1 MGKIKETRELYKE
14 VIKEISKN
22 EENWQSFLDSSSW
35 NFKYDFDDQILIYAQ
50 RPDAK
55 ACATMEEWNRKL
67 KRWINSGAKPIYIF
81 DKDPY
86 SNYPFKLVF
95 DLSDTHNYN
104 NTKYKLWSIK
114 KEYEKDVIEN
124 LEASFGEI
132 ESKESLEKAI
142 TLASYNMVIDNIDDY
157 LTSILNNK
165 TNSILKDMSNEDIK
179 NILIVTVW
187 SSVCYMMMTRCGIN
201 AREKIQSQEFSYIK
215 YFNNQEVLTIL
226 GASVSDIAEMGLR
239 EIAKTVTILQK
250 NENFRNHTLE
260 KIDKEL
266 YPISNKLLKGGNEN
280 ERENR
285 IHETGRI
292 LYAKSSNEERE
303 DTSREVF
310 TNEIQLS
317 KESQEPR
324 TNNSSNESEIDT
336 ASNRSARTSQTES
349 TNISGTNG
357 EERWSNRRNEDKRPN
372 EMGGIDEQLQN
383 NSRGNS
389 SERTDLHLEEDI
401 SKRKTLTK
409 EEMKSNKDFLKD
421 KYTSTLLSNVQNLR
435 VTRDEIKK
443 FYELHPDIKER
454 TDYIKKVFDNAY
466 TEIVVNNTRL
476 GYKTYENVLH
486 LWKDNYL
493 NRTEEVYYDW
503 TTIAE
508 YIEGLIMVN
517 EFNDLYKPV
526 QNLSE
531 QMQILQVEAEN
542 APTFSFSQE
551 IIDYAIQLGGNTQDS
566 KMRIYNQFEK
576 SLSSEENIRFLK
588 NEYGWGGCSSIHIGT
603 QIGINYNSNGIKL
616 NRGYGENIPEIILSW
631 NRVEKRISELIKLD
645 RYLNS
650 KEKENYYDWLKKEE
664 QKRELSESKERLSNI
679 QNRTQEDELA
689 EKIYLYVKPHE
700 LYNYPDDT
708 GAINTDAEN
717 IEIIKADINDTRNI
731 KDYID
736 ALKKINE
743 NMENTNQEKK
753 EIEKL
758 INTLE
763 KRNPNY
769 EYHLGDTIYI
779 GADQYEIAG
788 ITNNI
793 VTLYDP
799 KFPLFNKQMD
809 FKEFERKVR
818 ENYAN
823 DYLKVEDKD
832 EISINPKEKELEE
845 KLYEFLNNYDI
856 FDIDEVSI
864 EQIKKDLKDLK
875 STQETIIYLKDIQ
888 KQENEE
894 SEFSNELRNII
905 KELEK
910 HYEKLDKTQTKK
922 ENDLKLQE
930 EVVPNF
936 TRKKSKIQD
945 FILHPEIATS
955 NRINYKIKDND
966 LGIGTPREK
975 FERNISAIKVLKRCE
990 QENRYAT
997 PEEQEILSKYIGWGG
1012 LSQVF
1017 DEKNS
1022 NWSKEYAILKELLN
1036 EEEYQAARSSTLTA
1050 FYTPPIVINAMYD
1063 ILQNMGLKDANI
1075 LEPSCR
1081 CWKLFRN
1088 VT

>member
-1 MGKIKETRELYKE
+1 
-14 VIKEISKN
+14 
-22 EENWQSFLDSSSW
+22 
-35 NFKYDFDDQILIYAQ
+35 
-50 RPDAK
+50 
-55 ACATMEEWNRKL
+55 
-67 KRWINSGAKPIYIF
+67 
-81 DKDPY
+81 
-86 SNYPFKLVF
+86 
-95 DLSDTHNYN
+95 
-104 NTKYKLWSIK
+104 
-114 KEYEKDVIEN
+114 
-124 LEASFGEI
+124 
-132 ESKESLEKAI
+132 
-142 TLASYNMVIDNIDDY
+142 
-157 LTSILNNK
+157 
-165 TNSILKDMSNEDIK
+165 
-179 NILIVTVW
+179 
-187 SSVCYMMMTRCGIN
+187 
-201 AREKIQSQEFSYIK
+201 
-215 YFNNQEVLTIL
+215 
-226 GASVSDIAEMGLR
+226 
-239 EIAKTVTILQK
+239 
-250 NENFRNHTLE
+250 
-260 KIDKEL
+260 
-266 YPISNKLLKGGNEN
+266 
-280 ERENR
+280 
-285 IHETGRI
+285 
-292 LYAKSSNEERE
+292 
-303 DTSREVF
+303 
-310 TNEIQLS
+310 
-317 KESQEPR
+317 
-324 TNNSSNESEIDT
+324 
-336 ASNRSARTSQTES
+336 
-349 TNISGTNG
+349 
-357 EERWSNRRNEDKRPN
+357 
-372 EMGGIDEQLQN
+372 
-383 NSRGNS
+383 
-389 SERTDLHLEEDI
+389 
-401 SKRKTLTK
+401 
-409 EEMKSNKDFLKD
+409 
-421 KYTSTLLSNVQNLR
+421 
-435 VTRDEIKK
+435 
-443 FYELHPDIKER
+443 
-454 TDYIKKVFDNAY
+454 
-466 TEIVVNNTRL
+466 
-476 GYKTYENVLH
+476 
-486 LWKDNYL
+486 
-493 NRTEEVYYDW
+493 
-503 TTIAE
+503 
-508 YIEGLIMVN
+508 
-517 EFNDLYKPV
+517 
-526 QNLSE
+526 
-531 QMQILQVEAEN
+531 
-542 APTFSFSQE
+542 
-551 IIDYAIQLGGNTQDS
+551 
-566 KMRIYNQFEK
+566 MRIYNQFEK

-905 KELEK
+905 RELEK

-990 QENRYAT
+990 QEN
-997 PEEQEILSKYIGWGG
+997 ILDGVDYHKFLTKKTVIGR
-1012 LSQVF
+1012 
-1017 DEKNS
+1017 KNMQ
-1022 NWSKEYAILKELLN
+1022 Y
-1036 EEEYQAARSSTLTA
+1036 
-1050 FYTPPIVINAMYD
+1050 
-1063 ILQNMGLKDANI
+1063 
-1075 LEPSCR
+1075 
-1081 CWKLFRN
+1081 
-1088 VT
+1088 